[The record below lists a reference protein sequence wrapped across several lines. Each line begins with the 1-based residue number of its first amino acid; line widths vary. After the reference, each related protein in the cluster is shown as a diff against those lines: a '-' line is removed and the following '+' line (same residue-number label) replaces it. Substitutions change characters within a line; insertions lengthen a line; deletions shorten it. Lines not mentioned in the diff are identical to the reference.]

1 VAPEE
6 TTKLLL
12 SQDAGI
18 SEVGQMGGRYGDLP
32 ARSLEDAE
40 GAERCPNR
48 FRLIPFRTK
57 AGDGIHP

>member
-1 VAPEE
+1 
-6 TTKLLL
+6 
-12 SQDAGI
+12 
-18 SEVGQMGGRYGDLP
+18 MGGATAISLP
-32 ARSLEDAE
+32 DPLKDAE